1 MYPGETASHPA
12 GAVLSA
18 KREPLLLLAAAT
30 VTGEGVTVRVPG
42 ADPATGSAACRLLT
56 QWLGRP
62 VTVTVAP
69 EDGPAYVDAAELHV
83 VGAAE
88 VGAWDVRRFRP
99 NLVVTGVDPTELV
112 GRRLDIG
119 TTTCEVISRTR
130 RCGMTTAEQPGL
142 RKDVGVLRS
151 LARDRDLCLG
161 VYARVVRPG
170 EVAVGDGITMR

>member
-1 MYPGETASHPA
+1 VSELTPRAETADEA
-12 GAVLSA
+12 Q
-18 KREPLLLLAAAT
+18 
-30 VTGEGVTVRVPG
+30 TVRMPRVEPPLPG
-42 ADPATGSAACRLLT
+42 SL
-56 QWLGRP
+56 
-62 VTVTVAP
+62 
-69 EDGPAYVDAAELHV
+69 
-83 VGAAE
+83 
-88 VGAWDVRRFRP
+88 
-99 NLVVTGVDPTELV
+99 DPTELV